1 MDKKRCLAVR
11 LSNFWALAETDG
23 VELSVLPL
31 FSPSLHPSLLL
42 LPHFWG
48 YRHFTAPMANRHR
61 RGRKHAVVGGEN
73 LFILKYKTQ
82 AGKFY
87 FFKKNFFLFQLRAF
101 SNIIPDIFTTF
112 PRAFDWIL
120 WSDTSEPGRVT
131 VAPQRCPIYPDV
143 FLSSFFSSR
152 LSILVWFMWLFAA
165 VETQIH
171 KLLVPRHWLGSFA
184 QECCLWPPVQPSRL
198 YCGILHL
205 NSMEKEKRKRGKRRA
220 ERTAPVFIS
229 VIILA
234 IANICVGLI
243 ESR

>member
-31 FSPSLHPSLLL
+31 FSPSLHPSFLL

-48 YRHFTAPMANRHR
+48 YRHFTAPMVNRHR
-61 RGRKHAVVGGEN
+61 RGRKRAVVGVKNYLYLNIKHKQEKLIIIKKPFCYFNRRLFLISSLTFSPHFHAPLIGFYKVTHLNQVASLSLLGDVLFN
-73 LFILKYKTQ
+73 LM
-82 AGKFY
+82 Y
-87 FFKKNFFLFQLRAF
+87 FFPL
-101 SNIIPDIFTTF
+101 
-112 PRAFDWIL
+112 
-120 WSDTSEPGRVT
+120 
-131 VAPQRCPIYPDV
+131 
-143 FLSSFFSSR
+143 FFSSR

-184 QECCLWPPVQPSRL
+184 QECCLWPPVQASRL

-205 NSMEKEKRKRGKRRA
+205 NSQQKEKKKKVA
-220 ERTAPVFIS
+220 NTELKEPLL
-229 VIILA
+229 ILFP
-234 IANICVGLI
+234 
-243 ESR
+243 